1 MKYIELLPSIY
12 SVQIDILHK
21 DWKGNMKSIQFTNE
35 LVIPL
40 SVQFWTDKMAGSAQ
54 EVHVLVSIDSA
65 SNENQLYILLVIQTC
80 TLNMEL
86 KVTQLVDYRG

>member
-1 MKYIELLPSIY
+1 
-12 SVQIDILHK
+12 
-21 DWKGNMKSIQFTNE
+21 
-35 LVIPL
+35 
-40 SVQFWTDKMAGSAQ
+40 MAGSAQ

>member
-1 MKYIELLPSIY
+1 
-12 SVQIDILHK
+12 
-21 DWKGNMKSIQFTNE
+21 MKSIQFTNK
-35 LVIPL
+35 LVSPL

-54 EVHVLVSIDSA
+54 VVHVLISIDSA